1 MAYVS
6 LFAEVCLRFSLITC
20 KTSSAVLDKALDHS
34 IVSGGGLTNYDHSQN
49 IRIQDLTTK
58 VVVKN
63 KNNKRQLN

>member
-1 MAYVS
+1 MCSQKYREVIIVAYVS

-34 IVSGGGLTNYDHSQN
+34 QN

-63 KNNKRQLN
+63 KNDKRQLN

>member
-1 MAYVS
+1 MCSQKYREVIIVAYVS

-34 IVSGGGLTNYDHSQN
+34 QN

>member
-1 MAYVS
+1 MCSQKYREVIIVAYVS

-34 IVSGGGLTNYDHSQN
+34 LN
-49 IRIQDLTTK
+49 IRKQDLTTK

>member
-1 MAYVS
+1 MCSQKYREVIIVAYVS

-34 IVSGGGLTNYDHSQN
+34 LN
-49 IRIQDLTTK
+49 IRKQDLTTK
-58 VVVKN
+58 VEVKN